1 MTTQGF
7 SAIGT
12 VVSFNGNTIGECE
25 GFDGGGVSINI
36 HEILT
41 TDSTDYYA
49 DVIGGALNSGEG
61 TFTFVFDPANNG
73 NYDLLKQ
80 DAEARTK
87 GTLLV
92 TFPNT
97 ANFSGDAII
106 SNLAFPGFSEADAV
120 PRFTVT
126 FKRAK
131 KHTFTPST

>member
-12 VVSFNGNTIGECE
+12 VVSFNGNAISECE
-25 GFDGGGVSINI
+25 IFDGGGVLVNI

-49 DVIGGALNSGEG
+49 DVIGGALNSGEC
-61 TFTFVFDPANNG
+61 TFTFVFDPASDG

-87 GTLLV
+87 ATLLV

-97 ANFSGDAII
+97 ASFSGDAII

-120 PRFTVT
+120 PRFSVT

-131 KHTFTPST
+131 KQDYTPV